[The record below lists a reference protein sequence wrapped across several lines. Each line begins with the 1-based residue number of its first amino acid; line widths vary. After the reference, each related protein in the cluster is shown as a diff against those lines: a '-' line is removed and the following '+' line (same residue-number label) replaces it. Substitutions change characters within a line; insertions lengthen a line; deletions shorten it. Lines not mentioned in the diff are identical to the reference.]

1 MSAGRTTK
9 TSRRKPEVP
18 TRGRANFAKMDAMT
32 EEDIMRTSPP
42 ELRDL
47 PPDFWTNPRYRP
59 ASGGDECV
67 VPIDIDVVAWFER
80 QGPKPHARMNAV
92 LRAHMLRAGKRKRGK
107 RGAA

>member
-1 MSAGRTTK
+1 
-9 TSRRKPEVP
+9 
-18 TRGRANFAKMDAMT
+18 MDAMT

-47 PPDFWTNPRYRP
+47 PSDFFKNARVVQPEP
-59 ASGGDECV
+59 GDECV

-80 QGPKPHARMNAV
+80 QGPKPNARINAV
-92 LRAHMLRAGKRKRGK
+92 LRAHMLGAGKKKRCK